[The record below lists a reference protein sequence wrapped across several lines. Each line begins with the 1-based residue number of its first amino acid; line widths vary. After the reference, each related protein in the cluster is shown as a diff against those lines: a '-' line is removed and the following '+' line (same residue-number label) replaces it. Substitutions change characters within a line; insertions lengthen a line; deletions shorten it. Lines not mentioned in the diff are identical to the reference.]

1 MALSTRVGLIKAV
14 EIIIWRLVALLIVP
28 SFLFASCGEDV
39 TGPIDRGND
48 PNFTIVAHS
57 DMGFTATNRKVNVFG
72 VSIYAYATV
81 EDAKLLHAA
90 NIMAQYLD
98 NDEDGVVDN
107 STLLSA
113 LISSNAAL
121 FMWKRSGEISL
132 DAQDLGADESVPA
145 WHTNGH
151 TGQFDAALEEIW
163 HVITQYGFA
172 NAYQSALGEE
182 PGTSLTNAMDIAR
195 GGHFQS
201 VPSPYP
207 DGAWYTYDDQTC
219 DYNCMATEY
228 IYWAMTSVLGAQEN
242 RAGQIEQE
250 WKLNTEAKVRQTD
263 TAIYQLLTD
272 PQYGFPTVLPD
283 GTYRR

>member
-1 MALSTRVGLIKAV
+1 MKRTLLFSLPIP
-14 EIIIWRLVALLIVP
+14 LVSL
-28 SFLFASCGEDV
+28 FLFVSCGEDV
-39 TGPIDRGND
+39 TGPTDPGND

-57 DMGFTATNRKVNVFG
+57 DAGFTSTNRKVEVLG
-72 VSIYAYATV
+72 VPIYAYANV
-81 EDAKLLHAA
+81 EDVKLLHAA

-107 STLLSA
+107 PALLSA
-113 LISSNAAL
+113 LKSSNAAL
-121 FMWKRSGEISL
+121 FMWKEEGQQGSIN
-132 DAQDLGADESVPA
+132 AQDLGADESVPA

-151 TGQFDAALEEIW
+151 TGRFDAALEEIW

-172 NAYQSALGEE
+172 NAYPDAFGEDA
-182 PGTSLTNAMDIAR
+182 GTSLTNAMDIAR
-195 GGHFQS
+195 GGRFQS

-207 DGAWYTYDDQTC
+207 GGAWYTYDDQTC
-219 DYNCMATEY
+219 DYRCMATEY

-242 RAGQIEQE
+242 RAGEIQQE
-250 WKLNTEAKVRQTD
+250 WKLNTEAKVQQMD

-272 PQYGFPTVLPD
+272 PQYVFPIVLPD

>member
-1 MALSTRVGLIKAV
+1 MKETLLFSLPIP
-14 EIIIWRLVALLIVP
+14 LVPLFLLV
-28 SFLFASCGEDV
+28 SCGGDV
-39 TGPIDRGND
+39 TGPTDPGND

-57 DMGFTATNRKVNVFG
+57 DAGFTSTNRKVEVLG
-72 VSIYAYATV
+72 VPIYAYANV
-81 EDAKLLHAA
+81 EDVKLLHAA

-107 STLLSA
+107 PALLSA

-121 FMWKRSGEISL
+121 YMWKQEGQQGSIN
-132 DAQDLGADESVPA
+132 AQDLGADESVPA
-145 WHTNGH
+145 WHDNGH
-151 TGQFDAALEEIW
+151 TSRFDAALEEIW

-172 NAYQSALGEE
+172 NAYPDAFGEDA
-182 PGTSLTNAMDIAR
+182 GTSLTNAMDIAR
-195 GGHFQS
+195 GGRFQS

-207 DGAWYTYDDQTC
+207 GGAWYTYDDQTC
-219 DYNCMATEY
+219 DYGCMATEY

-242 RAGQIEQE
+242 RAGEIQQE
-250 WKLNTEAKVRQTD
+250 WKLNTKAKVQQMD

-272 PQYGFPTVLPD
+272 PQYVFPIVLPD